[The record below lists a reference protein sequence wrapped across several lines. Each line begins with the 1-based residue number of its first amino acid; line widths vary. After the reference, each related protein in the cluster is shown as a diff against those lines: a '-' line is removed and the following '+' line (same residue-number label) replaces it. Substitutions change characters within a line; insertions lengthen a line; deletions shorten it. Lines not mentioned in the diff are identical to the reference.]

1 MLTIRKS
8 QKRGHANRG
17 WLDSYHTFSFANY
30 YDRNFMGFGNLRVIN
45 EDQVQPK
52 MGFPTHSHQN
62 MEIVTYVIS
71 GALEHKD
78 SMGNSSVIRPGEVQ
92 RMSAGTGVSHSE
104 YNHSDN
110 ELVHLLQIW
119 ILPEKKGLPP
129 SYEQKMY
136 APAEKRGQ
144 LRLVGSRD
152 GRAGSVTI
160 HQDVNLYASLLAT
173 GDKIESEIKRDRLI
187 WLQLIQG
194 QMTVNARAIS
204 AGDAVAMVDE
214 SSLVLLAESE
224 SEFLLFDLGR

>member
-1 MLTIRKS
+1 
-8 QKRGHANRG
+8 
-17 WLDSYHTFSFANY
+17 
-30 YDRNFMGFGNLRVIN
+30 
-45 EDQVQPK
+45 
-52 MGFPTHSHQN
+52 
-62 MEIVTYVIS
+62 
-71 GALEHKD
+71 
-78 SMGNSSVIRPGEVQ
+78 
-92 RMSAGTGVSHSE
+92 
-104 YNHSDN
+104 
-110 ELVHLLQIW
+110 
-119 ILPEKKGLPP
+119 
-129 SYEQKMY
+129 MY

-160 HQDVNLYASLLAT
+160 HQDVNLYASLLTT